1 MHVAKGGTLAGV
13 AAAVGAVLITASTF
27 TNHTGQWR
35 LGLVVLLCG
44 LTGVLCA
51 RASADTQRLI
61 AHQTAAAR
69 LTARER
75 QEYMELGWR
84 AKEIDAATT
93 PQLQSVEADIVPMP
107 AQRPAPYVTRD
118 GSA

>member
-1 MHVAKGGTLAGV
+1 MHVAKGGILAGV
-13 AAAVGAVLITASTF
+13 AAAVGAVLIAASTV
-27 TNHTGQWR
+27 TNHTGQFR
-35 LGLVVLLCG
+35 LGLVAMLCG

-61 AHQTAAAR
+61 AHQSAAAR

-75 QEYMELGWR
+75 QEYVEMGWR

-93 PQLQSVEADIVPMP
+93 PQLQSVEAEIVQMP
-107 AQRPAPYVTRD
+107 LQRPTSYVTRD

>member
-1 MHVAKGGTLAGV
+1 MHVPKVEIVLAGT
-13 AAAVGAVLITASTF
+13 AAAVGAAMVAASAF
-27 TNHTGQWR
+27 TGHTGQFR
-35 LGLVVLLCG
+35 IGLVVLLCG

-51 RASADTQRLI
+51 RASADTARLI

-75 QEYMELGWR
+75 QEYVEMGWR

-93 PQLQSVEADIVPMP
+93 TQLQSVDAEIVPM
-107 AQRPAPYVTRD
+107 QRTTPYATRD